1 MPVGGGGAP
10 PVPAAAAAPEHQ
22 LRAIATQVILSH
34 NACPV
39 CGFPLMWNLGNG
51 QVDTPDR
58 KWYYAQDALKNLP
71 PLQIHRELAFGNRN
85 RRNAEEFHMTDG
97 YLTRDHAMSRI
108 FYTPPIGLMGPES
121 DFYQR
126 RVLLRD
132 AAQHQLFHFTRA
144 QLRAL
149 FGNNLDNFRN
159 SEFVERMSVL
169 SRVLIVTCSPC
180 NQNYIASAQLT
191 SMFEAIY
198 GGRVAGENPAT
209 ENQFYTLLFD
219 SLADPAS
226 FRVAGQTVHITV
238 DAERQRYWQCEVW
251 LVRSCLLF
259 FAQQCNML
267 GGNKGLAANPDYRLR
282 MGSSQMGVCDFLM
295 TQILAPVFYEKY
307 GISVHFVDLHRRFL
321 MRLVIWAKENNAAP
335 TNRRT
340 VIQPPVA
347 GAGGGVGPSTR
358 LQVED
363 DSPLLLWRWVL
374 GSRVV
379 VPNGPPEARDEYNS
393 PNRYWM
399 DVPVLGLKTSA
410 DLIKDRVMDFVD
422 DWGVRIGAALGQPRA
437 VPGGAPLD
445 PYIASM
451 YAFFQKSLGLYTDP
465 LTNATTDYSARMKR
479 ILTLGGPPPLLHE
492 VIEHHRIADVEQ
504 AFLVVFGP
512 FPHGRNMPYHK
523 RVMYH
528 HLVYVTIPRMESYAL
543 EIFPNHAS
551 WQLWANALYRLLV
564 FLA

>member
-1 MPVGGGGAP
+1 MPEVHTPLHRTAVRPGPWSFPACTRRWGLFSAWLCIMVVVETGITGMIKRHPTRALPCPLPGPVKGPGGRPWSRITLHLVVSRIRLPRLPRSLHPLHPLTYKWLVCNESQTMMPVGGGGAP

-267 GGNKGLAANPDYRLR
+267 GGNKGLAANPEYRLR

-422 DWGVRIGAALGQPRA
+422 DWGVRIGAARAAPGWRLIWPRTRVLG
-437 VPGGAPLD
+437 
-445 PYIASM
+445 
-451 YAFFQKSLGLYTDP
+451 
-465 LTNATTDYSARMKR
+465 
-479 ILTLGGPPPLLHE
+479 
-492 VIEHHRIADVEQ
+492 
-504 AFLVVFGP
+504 
-512 FPHGRNMPYHK
+512 
-523 RVMYH
+523 
-528 HLVYVTIPRMESYAL
+528 
-543 EIFPNHAS
+543 
-551 WQLWANALYRLLV
+551 
-564 FLA
+564 